1 MNNNLIKLLS
11 ILKENEELS
20 NKMKACTS
28 PEEAY
33 AFACT
38 VADGYTK
45 EEFVAFM
52 EKIKNNNTS
61 SPELTEDDLQQVSGG
76 LTEAASIDGDF
87 CVYTMAPTDGSR
99 ASLATS
105 AV

>member
-11 ILKENEELS
+11 ILQENEELS

-38 VADGYTK
+38 VTDGYTK

-52 EKIKNNNTS
+52 TKIKS
-61 SPELTEDDLQQVSGG
+61 DELTEDDLQQVSGG

>member
-76 LTEAASIDGDF
+76 LTLDEWTAIGGLAASVVG
-87 CVYTMAPTDGSR
+87 A
-99 ASLATS
+99 AAS